1 MAENRP
7 QGRKTNVTG
16 QSTGA
21 YRRGDGLNTGPV
33 GKSGS
38 NPFNSNQSSP
48 KPGMSRAAKAGGG
61 GGLLLVF
68 LLLFFLLRGCGGS
81 GSMLSS
87 DLMGG
92 GSGSTGSYTDSS
104 YPGSSSVNTP
114 SSGNA
119 SSGSSSQSGLEGLF
133 QGGGTTTAAA
143 ANPYANLLGNMSS
156 SGTAAEVNTSAV
168 DTSVASEAREK
179 YTTIRG
185 KGQDEVTI
193 MVYMCGTDLESR
205 SGMATRD
212 LAEMAKANIGSNV
225 HVVVYTGGCSRWN
238 NNIISTGK
246 NQIYEV
252 HSGGLKRVVD
262 DDGNRAMTDP
272 ETLSRFIRFCGENY
286 PANRN
291 MLILWDHGGGSV
303 SGYGYDET
311 KRSSGSMTLDGIN
324 KALKNGR
331 VQFDVVGFDAC
342 LMATLE
348 TGLMLEPYAD
358 YMVASEETEP
368 GIGWY
373 YTNWLTKLSGNTSM
387 PTVEIG
393 KNIVDDFVSTCSSQ
407 CAGQSAT
414 LSVVDVA
421 ELSATAPE
429 AMRNF
434 SLSMTDLIKN
444 DGFQQVSNARNSA
457 REFARSTAIDQI
469 DLCHFAQNLGNRE
482 GKDLISALKGAIKYN
497 RTSSNMSNAYGL
509 SIYFPY
515 RKTSSV
521 DKAVQTYDA
530 IGMDSS
536 YSQCIREFASMEV
549 SGQVAAGGSTNP
561 YASLFGSGYSGAS
574 SSGYDISD
582 LLGAFLGGGD
592 FSSVSGLSDANSSFL
607 FGRSLSTED
616 TAEYIAANHFDPSV
630 LTWQES
636 GGSYVIHMSE
646 EQWSMVEGL
655 ALNVFLDDGQGY
667 LDLGLDAVFEFDDN
681 GDLLAPVEPSW
692 VAINNHPVAYYHEY
706 VVDGY
711 YYGYTPALLN
721 GERVELQIC
730 FDPDGNGTVTGI
742 RTVYE
747 DDELQEL
754 PKTQTE
760 LGEAA
765 DLENPSDADAETTI
779 RLLQPGDVLDFLCDY
794 YHYDGTY
801 ENTYMLGQQL
811 VIGSDGVRVANVPF
825 LANEKVVFNYR
836 FTDLY
841 QQNYWSESLSIG

>member
-21 YRRGDGLNTGPV
+21 YRRGEGLNTGPV

-38 NPFNSNQSSP
+38 NPFRTGSSG

-61 GGLLLVF
+61 GGMLLVIV
-68 LLLFFLLRGCGGS
+68 LVLFFLLRGGG
-81 GSMLSS
+81 GSMLS
-87 DLMGG
+87 GG
-92 GSGSTGSYTDSS
+92 NVLSGDTGSTGSVSDSS
-104 YPGSSSVNTP
+104 
-114 SSGNA
+114 
-119 SSGSSSQSGLEGLF
+119 SSGSNALSGLDSLF
-133 QGGGTTTAAA
+133 QGGGSTAAAA
-143 ANPYANLLGNMSS
+143 ANPYANLIGNASS
-156 SGTAAEVNTSAV
+156 SGSAAQVNSIEV
-168 DTSVASEAREK
+168 DTSVASEARDK
-179 YTTIRG
+179 YTVIRG
-185 KGQDEVTI
+185 NGQDEITI

-205 SGMATRD
+205 SGMATKD
-212 LAEMAKANIGSNV
+212 LSEMARATIGSNV

-252 HSGGLKRVVD
+252 QTGGLKRVVD

-324 KALKNGR
+324 RALKDGR
-331 VQFDVVGFDAC
+331 IQFDFVGFDAC

-348 TGLMLEPYAD
+348 TGLMLDPYAD
-358 YMVASEETEP
+358 YMIASEETEP

-373 YTNWLTKLSGNTSM
+373 YTNWLTKLSNNASM

-414 LSVVDVA
+414 LSVVDIA
-421 ELSATAPE
+421 ELFATAPD
-429 AMRNF
+429 AMRDF
-434 SLSMTDLIKN
+434 SLSMTELIKN

-482 GKDLISALKGAIKYN
+482 GKELVSALNGAIKYN

-515 RKTSSV
+515 RKTSNV

-549 SGQVAAGGSTNP
+549 SGQVAAGGTNNP

-574 SSGYDISD
+574 SSSYDISD

-592 FSSVSGLSDANSSFL
+592 FSSVSGLSDSNSSFL
-607 FGRSLSTED
+607 FGRSLSTEE
-616 TAEYIAANHFDPSV
+616 TADYIAANHFDPSA
-630 LTWQES
+630 LTWQQS
-636 GGSYVIHMSE
+636 GGNYVIHLSE
-646 EQWSMVEGL
+646 EQWAMVEGL
-655 ALNVFLDDGQGY
+655 ALNVFLDDGEGY
-667 LDLGLDAVFEFDDN
+667 IDLGLDAVFDFDDN
-681 GDLLAPVEPSW
+681 GDLLAPTEPNW
-692 VAINNHPVAYYHEY
+692 VAINDHPVAYYHEY
-706 VVDGY
+706 VVDGN

-730 FDPDGNGTVTGI
+730 FDPDGNGQVTGI
-742 RTVYE
+742 RTFYA
-747 DDELQEL
+747 DDDLQEL

-760 LGEAA
+760 LDAPA
-765 DLENPSDADAETTI
+765 DLENVSDADAETTI
-779 RLLQPGDVLDFLCDY
+779 RLLRPGDVLDFLCDY
-794 YHYDGTY
+794 YRYDGSY

-811 VIGSDGVRVANVPF
+811 VIGSEGVRVANVPF
-825 LANEKVVFNYR
+825 NSGERLALNFR

-841 QQNYWSESLSIG
+841 QQHYWSESLTAG

>member
-1 MAENRP
+1 MPENRP

-16 QSTGA
+16 HSTGA
-21 YRRGDGLNTGPV
+21 YRRGSGQNTGPV
-33 GKSGS
+33 GSSGS
-38 NPFNSNQSSP
+38 NPFHSSGSSSG
-48 KPGMSRAAKAGGG
+48 KHGMSRATKAGGG
-61 GGLLLVF
+61 GGLLIIIILVV
-68 LLLFFLLRGCGGS
+68 FFLMRGGQ
-81 GSMLSS
+81 
-87 DLMGG
+87 GG
-92 GSGSTGSYTDSS
+92 GSGAGAVESLLGGGSGAISDILGGGSGGSGLGSIIGNPSFANILGSLGSSTGSAQ
-104 YPGSSSVNTP
+104 
-114 SSGNA
+114 SSGA
-119 SSGSSSQSGLEGLF
+119 QSGGS
-133 QGGGTTTAAA
+133 AALV
-143 ANPYANLLGNMSS
+143 NSS
-156 SGTAAEVNTSAV
+156 AP
-168 DTSVASEAREK
+168 DTSVASAAREK
-179 YTTIRG
+179 YTVLRG
-185 KGQDEVTI
+185 NKQDEVTI

-205 SGMATRD
+205 SGMATKD
-212 LAEMAKANIGSNV
+212 LTEMTRATIGSNV
-225 HVVVYTGGCSRWN
+225 HLLVYTGGCSRWN
-238 NNIISTGK
+238 NNIVSTRS
-246 NQIYEV
+246 NQIYQV
-252 HSGGLKRVVD
+252 QSGGVKCLVSNA
-262 DDGNRAMTDP
+262 GTGAMTDP
-272 ETLSRFIRFCGENY
+272 DTLSGFISWCSEHY

-291 MLILWDHGGGSV
+291 ILILWDHGGGSV
-303 SGYGYDET
+303 SGYGYDELN
-311 KRSSGSMTLDGIN
+311 KRSGSMTLDGISA
-324 KALKNGR
+324 ALKSAGQ
-331 VQFDVVGFDAC
+331 QFDIVGFDAC
-342 LMATLE
+342 LMATVE

-358 YMVASEETEP
+358 YMIASEETEP

-373 YTNWLTKLSGNTSM
+373 YTNWLTKLSNNTSM
-387 PTVEIG
+387 PSVELG

-414 LSVVDVA
+414 LSVVDIA

-429 AMRNF
+429 AMRSF

-444 DGFQQVSNARNSA
+444 DGFQQVSNARNGA

-469 DLCHFAQNLGNRE
+469 DLCHFALNLGNQE
-482 GKDLISALKGAIKYN
+482 GKDLVSALKGAIKYN

-549 SGQVAAGGSTNP
+549 SGQVAAGGSNNP
-561 YASLFGSGYSGAS
+561 YASLFGSGYNAAP

-592 FSSVSGLSDANSSFL
+592 FSSISGLSGSNSNFL
-607 FGRSLSTED
+607 FGRSLSTEE
-616 TAEYIAANHFDPSV
+616 TADYIAANHFDPSA

-636 GGSYVIHMSE
+636 GGSYVIHLSD

-655 ALNVFLDDGQGY
+655 ALNVFLDDGQGF

-681 GDLLAPVEPSW
+681 GDLLAPAEPNW

-706 VVDGY
+706 AVDGY

-747 DDELQEL
+747 DDELLEL

-779 RLLQPGDVLDFLCDY
+779 RLLQPGDVLDFLCDC

-801 ENTYMLGQQL
+801 ENTYKLGAQL

-825 LANEKVVFNYR
+825 LATERVVFNFR

-841 QQNYWSESLSIG
+841 QQHYWSESLSIG

>member
-33 GKSGS
+33 GKTGS
-38 NPFNSNQSSP
+38 NPFSTSQSSSR
-48 KPGMSRAAKAGGG
+48 PGMSRAAKAGGG
-61 GGLLLVF
+61 GGLILVF

-92 GSGSTGSYTDSS
+92 GSGSSSAYTDSGS
-104 YPGSSSVNTP
+104 YSGSP
-114 SSGNA
+114 SSGSA
-119 SSGSSSQSGLEGLF
+119 SSSGASSSGSLGGLEGLF
-133 QGGGTTTAAA
+133 QGGGTITAAA
-143 ANPYANLLGNMSS
+143 ASPYANLLGNMSS
-156 SGTAAEVNTSAV
+156 PGTAAEVNTAAV

-179 YTTIRG
+179 YTAIRG

-212 LAEMAKANIGSNV
+212 LAEMAKANIASNV

-238 NNIISTGK
+238 NNIISTGR

-252 HSGGLKRVVD
+252 QSGGLKRVVD

-311 KRSSGSMTLDGIN
+311 KRSSGSMTLAGIN
-324 KALKNGR
+324 QALKNGR
-331 VQFDVVGFDAC
+331 MQFDAVGFDAC

-348 TGLMLEPYAD
+348 TGLMLDPYAD
-358 YMVASEETEP
+358 YMIASEETEP

-373 YTNWLTKLSGNTSM
+373 YTNWLTKLSNNTSM

-393 KNIVDDFVSTCSSQ
+393 KNIVDDFVGTCASQ

-414 LSVVDVA
+414 LSVVDIA
-421 ELSATAPE
+421 ELAANAPE

-434 SLSMTDLIKN
+434 SLSMTDLIKS
-444 DGFQQVSNARNSA
+444 DGFQQVSNARNGA

-469 DLCHFAQNLGNRE
+469 DLCHFALNLGNQE
-482 GKDLISALKGAIKYN
+482 GKDLVSALKGAIKYN

-549 SGQVAAGGSTNP
+549 SGQVAAGGSNNP
-561 YASLFGSGYSGAS
+561 YASLFGSGYNAAP

-592 FSSVSGLSDANSSFL
+592 FSSISGLSGSNSDFL
-607 FGRSLSTED
+607 FGRSLSNEETG
-616 TAEYIAANHFDPSV
+616 AYIAANHFDPSA

-636 GGSYVIHMSE
+636 NGSYVIHLSD

-655 ALNVFLDDGQGY
+655 ALNVFLDDGQGF

-681 GDLLAPVEPSW
+681 GDLLAPAEPNW

-706 VVDGY
+706 AVDGY

-747 DDELQEL
+747 DDELLEL

-779 RLLQPGDVLDFLCDY
+779 RLLQPGDVLDFLCDC

-801 ENTYMLGQQL
+801 ENTYKLGAQL

-825 LANEKVVFNYR
+825 LATERVVFNFR

-841 QQNYWSESLSIG
+841 QQHYWSESLSIG